1 MGIYK
6 AESIVLRSRV
16 YGEADRILVLYTR
29 EAGKLSAIAKGVRK
43 TTSRLRG
50 AVQLFNH
57 AHLVLYTGKSLDTV
71 SQGEAEEQF
80 SYLEQDLELFAAASY
95 CAELVDRLTPDRE
108 PQPRLFYLL
117 LSTFRALKNG
127 NPELLARVFELKLLD
142 ILGYRPRLTGCVM
155 GDHPAVREGVQQ
167 VWFSIERGGVICPA
181 CAEHCKEALPLSPA
195 ALGVMGYIL
204 RSPLQQAVKAK
215 ISPKILREMAVL
227 LQRFLTY
234 HGEVKLQSRYFLDV
248 FRDSETGRH
257 KKQW

>member
-50 AVQLFNH
+50 AVQLFTH
-57 AHLVLYTGKSLDTV
+57 TYLVLYTGKSLDTV

-181 CAEHCKEALPLSPA
+181 CAEHCKEAIPLSPA

-215 ISPKILREMAVL
+215 ISPKVLREMAAL
-227 LQRFLTY
+227 LQKFLSY
-234 HGEVKLQSRYFLDV
+234 HGEVKLQSRYFLDA
-248 FRDSETGRH
+248 FRDSETIRH